1 MPEELLLTERQERVC
16 TIILNRPER
25 RNALSPLMLLQLV
38 ETLARLK
45 GDEEVRCLVIRGA
58 GDKAFSSGY
67 DISDIPTTLTP
78 EQAAA
83 LKARSPFQDV
93 LESVQD
99 FPYPV
104 IAMLNGHA
112 FGAGCDL
119 ALTCDIRI
127 AAEHAQMGLPPAKLG
142 IIYQPDGIQR
152 LINIVGLARAKEIF
166 FTGRGYG
173 ASQAKEMGLV
183 HYIQPS
189 DQLAPFTY
197 EMAREISVNAPLSL
211 KGMKLIF
218 SKCLKYQKLDP
229 EDTREIEALRLQA
242 FNSEDLKEGQR
253 AFKEKRK
260 PAFKGR

>member
-1 MPEELLLTERQERVC
+1 MEEKLLLTERQENIC

-38 ETLARLK
+38 ETLTKLK
-45 GDEEVRCLVIRGA
+45 DDEEVRCLVIRGA

-67 DISDIPTTLTP
+67 DISDIPTTLTA

-93 LESVQD
+93 LEAVLD

-127 AAEHAQMGLPPAKLG
+127 AAEQ
-142 IIYQPDGIQR
+142 
-152 LINIVGLARAKEIF
+152 
-166 FTGRGYG
+166 
-173 ASQAKEMGLV
+173 
-183 HYIQPS
+183 
-189 DQLAPFTY
+189 
-197 EMAREISVNAPLSL
+197 
-211 KGMKLIF
+211 
-218 SKCLKYQKLDP
+218 
-229 EDTREIEALRLQA
+229 
-242 FNSEDLKEGQR
+242 
-253 AFKEKRK
+253 
-260 PAFKGR
+260 